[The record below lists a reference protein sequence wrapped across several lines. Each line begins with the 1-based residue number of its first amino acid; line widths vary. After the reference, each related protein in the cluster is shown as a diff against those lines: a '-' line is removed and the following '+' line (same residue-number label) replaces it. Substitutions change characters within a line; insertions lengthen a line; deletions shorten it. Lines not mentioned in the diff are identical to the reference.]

1 MNCIRVVT
9 MIGAATLMIGCS
21 NADSSADAG
30 AASADVA
37 AAGTHMNDV
46 VDLLAAKQPV
56 FGLYAPAN
64 RRVRPDGPPLPAD
77 SVKTPGQLAAEA
89 AGHATVD
96 YIFDGSMEGDF
107 DGNYPKFAEFAQ
119 GMADAGFLDGT
130 RLKAPMIVKMTEIL
144 PDSVL
149 AKERIWKQLDLGV
162 AGIMFV
168 GVENAVE
175 LKTGIDAMRFASHG
189 GTRPDAVGVAAARW
203 GLTDAEY
210 KEKADVWPLNPNG
223 ELINFAVVESL
234 TGLEK
239 VREIAAVEGVGV
251 LFPGAGTLRGVF
263 STTNAAGE
271 RQLDE
276 AGWEAAIQQVLA
288 ACKEFN
294 VPCGYPAGEA
304 DIEERM
310 RQGFSVFV
318 AGWGEPGFRANDLG
332 MAASGRAK

>member
-9 MIGAATLMIGCS
+9 MIASATLIIGCS
-21 NADSSADAG
+21 NADSSAEVAEE
-30 AASADVA
+30 SADVA
-37 AAGTHMNDV
+37 VAGTHMNDV
-46 VDLLAAKQPV
+46 VNLLEAKQPV

-64 RRVRPDGPPLPAD
+64 RRVRPDGPALPPD
-77 SVKTPGQLAAEA
+77 SAKTPGQLAAEA
-89 AGHATVD
+89 AAHPVD

-107 DGNYPKFAEFAQ
+107 DGNYPKFAEFAT
-119 GMADAGFLDGT
+119 GMADAGFLDGD

-144 PDSVL
+144 PDTVV

-162 AGIMFV
+162 SGIMFV

-189 GTRPDAVGVAAARW
+189 GTRPDAVGDAAARW
-203 GLTDAEY
+203 GMTADQY
-210 KEKADVWPLNPNG
+210 KTKADVWPLNPDG

-251 LFPGAGTLRGVF
+251 LFPGAGTLRGIF

-271 RQLDE
+271 RVLDE

-310 RQGFSVFV
+310 RQGFTVFV